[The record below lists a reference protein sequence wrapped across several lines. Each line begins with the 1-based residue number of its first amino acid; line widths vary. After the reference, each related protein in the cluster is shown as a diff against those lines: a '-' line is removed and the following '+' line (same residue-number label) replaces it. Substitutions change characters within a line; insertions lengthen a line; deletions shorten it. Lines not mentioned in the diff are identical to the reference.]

1 MRKVKISLVQMKMGG
16 NVSANIEKNLE
27 FLKKAHTQ
35 KSNIVC
41 FPELQ
46 FMQFFPRERN
56 RKGAFMFAL
65 SSSSRLIKRFG
76 AKAKEYG
83 QVQVL
88 NFFEKSAGKYFD
100 SSPVIN
106 ADGKLLGV
114 SRMVHIVQTKNFY
127 EQDYYSPSNTGFKV
141 YDTKFGKVGVVICYD
156 RHFPE
161 SMRMMALLGAEI
173 VFVPSA
179 NLKGEALELFE
190 WEMRI
195 AAYHNNIFIVMVN
208 RVGREG
214 NVTFCGQSLVVS
226 PFGRT
231 LRKAD
236 GKEQLMNAVIDLDM
250 VKEAR
255 KEKPFLSLRQP
266 RHYGMIARSK

>member
-1 MRKVKISLVQMKMGG
+1 MRKVKISLAQMKMGADV
-16 NVSANIEKNLE
+16 NANIEKNFE
-27 FLKKAHTQ
+27 YLKKANAL

-46 FMQFFPRERN
+46 FMQFFPREPK
-56 RKGAFMFAL
+56 RKEPFLFAAN
-65 SSSSRLIKRFG
+65 SSGRLVGKFG

-88 NFFEKSAGKYFD
+88 NFYEKFKGKYYD

-106 ADGKLLGV
+106 ADGKMLGV
-114 SRMVHIVQTKNFY
+114 SRMVHIVQIKNFY

-179 NLKGEALELFE
+179 NLKGEPRELFE

-195 AAYHNNIFIVMVN
+195 AAYHNNMFIALVN

-214 NVTFCGQSLVVS
+214 NVTFCGESLVVG
-226 PFGRT
+226 PLGKT
-231 LRKAD
+231 VKKAD
-236 GKEQLMNAVIDLDM
+236 DKEQLLSVTVDLDM
-250 VKEAR
+250 VKEA
-255 KEKPFLSLRQP
+255 KKQKPFLSLRQP
-266 RHYGMIARSK
+266 RHYGKLVSKK